1 VGQTRPSPL
10 PGRYELDPPHTFAY
24 FDARHQVV
32 GLVRG
37 RFDKIAGTITVQDPA
52 ACSLDVTIDT
62 SSIST
67 QNSVRDE
74 DLRGPDFFD
83 VQKFP
88 TMTYRGRGIRRASG
102 NSWTMDSSLTIRGVT
117 KVVAAPSPPGK
128 PVRVP
133 SMDLP
138 QLSAANSA

>member
-1 VGQTRPSPL
+1 MPSVYPRVDRERKKIKTSSEIIVGGADQALPA

-24 FDARHQVV
+24 FDARYQVV

-37 RFDKIAGTITVQDPA
+37 RFDKIAGTITVVQDPA

-74 DLRGPDFFD
+74 DLRRPDFFD

-88 TMTYRGRGIRRASG
+88 TTTYRGRGIRRASG
-102 NSWTMDSSLTIRGVT
+102 NSWTTAL
-117 KVVAAPSPPGK
+117 
-128 PVRVP
+128 
-133 SMDLP
+133 
-138 QLSAANSA
+138 